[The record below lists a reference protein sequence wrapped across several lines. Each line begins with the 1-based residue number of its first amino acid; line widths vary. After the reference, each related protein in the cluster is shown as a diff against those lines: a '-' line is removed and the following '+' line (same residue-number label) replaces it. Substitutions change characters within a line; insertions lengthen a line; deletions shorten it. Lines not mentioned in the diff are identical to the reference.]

1 MKHIETPRITLK
13 MASKSAEKEKT
24 EQQALVFLEQNFDLY
39 SNTIM
44 DFLREQKHLRSACNM
59 QMTKRYKKG
68 VKQ

>member
-44 DFLREQKHLRSACNM
+44 DFLREQKQC
-59 QMTKRYKKG
+59 KEK
-68 VKQ
+68 